1 MVRDVKTVSYRFH
14 DGHRYPF
21 LYIPKSMFEESGL
34 KPGDRVAIAA
44 HPNIIAIVRED
55 ASISDAIA
63 GVLKALGYA
72 IKAITSEKIEACK
85 AGECVIVRIERR
97 PAGLAVIPA

>member
-1 MVRDVKTVSYRFH
+1 MRDVKTISYRYH

-44 HPNIIAIVRED
+44 HHNIIAIVRED
-55 ASISDAIA
+55 ADISDAIA

-72 IKAITSEKIEACK
+72 VKSMTRERIEACK
-85 AGECVIVRIERR
+85 AGECIIIRIERR